1 MTKFA
6 AAMFEYH
13 LAEARFQSDLSEVG
27 FMDYEYISGDSYDN
41 SIEIYGANNDARM
54 TEDQQRVVFDAGFST
69 VFVNHLDGWE
79 THYNWKQERSFKVA
93 RGWRRRRI
101 EKGFE
106 ISFWPES
113 WDHPSCAEWLANG
126 YMTIVPDP
134 LDTWVSP
141 SLNPSALAEQ
151 GPAQ

>member
-1 MTKFA
+1 MTTFSVE
-6 AAMFEYH
+6 MFGYQQ
-13 LAEARFQSDLSEVG
+13 AEGRFRDELSEIG
-27 FMDYEYISGDSYDN
+27 FLGYETIGGDDYDN
-41 SIEIYGANNDARM
+41 SIEFYKVDNDVRM
-54 TEDQQRVVFDAGFST
+54 TEAQQRVVFDAGFST
-69 VFVNHLDGWE
+69 AYVNHEDGWE
-79 THYNWKQERSFKVA
+79 THYNWDQRQPFAMA
-93 RGWRRRRI
+93 RGWRRRRT
-101 EKGFE
+101 ENGFD

-141 SLNPSALAEQ
+141 SHNPSALAEQ